1 MGLATSSSDTDQTP
15 IDDPQTGLGVPSS
28 RPELE
33 VLRARIAAIEKRPPL
48 AAQAHSTVGAMSRPV
63 EVDELFAAPAGSLHE
78 IYADEHRQS
87 GVAFGFTLGMA
98 RRLLGGERRALL
110 YLQLAGEAQ
119 ELGLPYGLGLS
130 SFGIEPD
137 TLVIGRPQTPVE
149 LLWALEEAIACRT
162 VAGVI
167 ADVAG
172 HPKALDFTASRR
184 LSLRTAASGTSA
196 FLIRYGTGREASAAK
211 LRWHVTSVLSNADRW
226 DSAAPGLP
234 RLAVEIEKRRLGS
247 AEQQAER
254 TKMIL
259 DWTENGFVA
268 AQPAQLFG
276 TRPVSTTPPP
286 RAFPPLLGNRLSQAS

>member
-1 MGLATSSSDTDQTP
+1 MGLAIPFDDTDQTSMESP
-15 IDDPQTGLGVPSS
+15 ETGRGAPS
-28 RPELE
+28 RRMELE
-33 VLRARIAAIEKRPPL
+33 TLRARIAAIEKRPPL
-48 AAQAHSTVGAMSRPV
+48 AAPSLAAGNTISRPV
-63 EVDELFAAPAGSLHE
+63 GVEDLLSTPAGALHE
-78 IYADEHRQS
+78 VYAYEHRQS
-87 GVAFGFTLGMA
+87 GVAFGFTLGLA
-98 RRLLGGERRALL
+98 QRLLGGGRRALL
-110 YLQLAGEAQ
+110 YLQLASEAQ

-130 SFGIEPD
+130 SFGIDPD

-149 LLWALEEAIACRT
+149 LLWALEEAIACRA

-167 ADVAG
+167 ADVASY
-172 HPKALDFTASRR
+172 PKALDFTASRR

-211 LRWHVTSVLSNADRW
+211 LRWHVTPVLSAADRW
-226 DSAAPGLP
+226 DPAAPGLP

-268 AQPAQLFG
+268 AHPRQSLG
-276 TRPVSTTPPP
+276 SRPVRIAPPP
-286 RAFPPLLGNRLSQAS
+286 RPLAAPLGDRLSQAS

>member
-1 MGLATSSSDTDQTP
+1 MGLATSYSDTDQTP
-15 IDDPQTGLGVPSS
+15 MEDPQTGLGVPSR

-33 VLRARIAAIEKRPPL
+33 ELRARIAAIEKRPPL
-48 AAQAHSTVGAMSRPV
+48 AAPVLATAGAISRPV
-63 EVDELFAAPAGSLHE
+63 GVDELLAAPAGSLHE

-87 GVAFGFTLGMA
+87 GVAFGFTLGLA
-98 RRLLGGERRALL
+98 RPLLGGERRALL

-130 SFGIEPD
+130 RFGIDPD
-137 TLVIGRPQTPVE
+137 TLVICRPQTLVE
-149 LLWALEEAIACRT
+149 LLWALEEAIACRA
-162 VAGVI
+162 VAAVI

-172 HPKALDFTASRR
+172 HPKALDFTTSRR
-184 LSLRTAASGTSA
+184 LSLRTAAAGTSA

-211 LRWHVTSVLSNADRW
+211 LRWHVTSALSGADRW
-226 DSAAPGLP
+226 DAAAPGLP

-268 AQPAQLFG
+268 AQTGQVLG
-276 TRPVSTTPPP
+276 TRPVRTTSPS
-286 RAFPPLLGNRLSQAS
+286 RALSPALGNRLSQAS